1 MARIGSACY
10 HGRSVG
16 DREQLEKA
24 NVRFYDAFAQQDL
37 GAMDTLWAREASV
50 ACIHPGWPLL
60 EDRGDIMKS
69 WRAILG
75 DLPGGE
81 APEVSCADPNTKVIG
96 DMGVVICK
104 ELVGP
109 HKLLATNVFVR
120 EDGHWRIVHH
130 HAAPVYA
137 DEAPLDETPQVS
149 LN

>member
-1 MARIGSACY
+1 
-10 HGRSVG
+10 
-16 DREQLEKA
+16 
-24 NVRFYDAFAQQDL
+24 
-37 GAMDTLWAREASV
+37 MDSLWAADAPV
-50 ACIHPGWPLL
+50 VCIHPGWPALD
-60 EDRGDIMKS
+60 DRGSVMAS

-81 APEVSCADPNTKVIG
+81 APEVACADPQAMQRG
-96 DMGVVICK
+96 EMGVVVCK

-120 EDGHWRIVHH
+120 EDGQWRLVHH

-137 DEAPLDETPQVS
+137 DEAPLDETPKVS

>member
-1 MARIGSACY
+1 MARSGDACY
-10 HGRSVG
+10 HGRSV
-16 DREQLEKA
+16 DDQQLLEEA
-24 NVRFYDAFAQQDL
+24 NVRFYDAFARQDL
-37 GAMDTLWAREASV
+37 GAMDTMWARETSV
-50 ACIHPGWPLL
+50 TCIHPGWPAL

-120 EDGHWRIVHH
+120 EDGQWRIVHH

-137 DEAPLDETPQVS
+137 DEAPLDETPKVS